1 MLMKLFFYV
10 DETILLKDLIFPASS
25 ELTKSE
31 RFIADARTHS
41 VSLKEFSE
49 SFWSIANNTKDQNFI
64 QFLNTLNTSSDNIEK
79 QYSIYFPYSEN
90 FNLNTFDIS
99 IISGIA
105 DTDEILGYNRIGS
118 GSQTQYNLVKINDD
132 VAEIKRTH
140 IIGKNGT
147 TLRSNTSV
155 STLAGFQPGPGI
167 VTPGLPRE
175 VKQVFVGDV
184 KCKKQYDALVSFSG
198 NGGGSEIR
206 FVKGDGYLSTVGG
219 QITAVP
225 ISGPHKHTRKQIRN
239 ENWIDWTAEFDMDWE
254 EDNHQLFLAIFE
266 DDNRNSQEI
275 NASVGT
281 TVKIDSST
289 SITGSVGVK
298 LTFYLDDDLIHETK
312 LNRDVF
318 FVLNR
323 SSTYSLCG
331 MYDGWP
337 KRNCYSNVEFS
348 LLDRTLT
355 P

>member
-90 FNLNTFDIS
+90 FNLNTSDIS

-132 VAEIKRTH
+132 VAEIKRIH

-155 STLAGFQPGPGI
+155 STLAGFQTGPGI

-219 QITAVP
+219 QVTAVP
-225 ISGPHKHTRKQIRN
+225 VSGPHKHTRKQIRK

-254 EDNHQLFLAIFE
+254 ENNHQLFLVIYE
-266 DDNRNSQEI
+266 EDNRNQVEF
-275 NASVGT
+275 NVSVST
-281 TVKIDSST
+281 TVIFDSST
-289 SITGSVGVK
+289 TGTGSIGVK
-298 LTFYLDDDLIHETK
+298 ITYKSDDDLIYETK

-323 SSTYSLCG
+323 SSTYSLCE
-331 MYDGWP
+331 MQDGWP
-337 KRNCYSNVEFS
+337 KRNCYSNVEFT

-355 P
+355 L